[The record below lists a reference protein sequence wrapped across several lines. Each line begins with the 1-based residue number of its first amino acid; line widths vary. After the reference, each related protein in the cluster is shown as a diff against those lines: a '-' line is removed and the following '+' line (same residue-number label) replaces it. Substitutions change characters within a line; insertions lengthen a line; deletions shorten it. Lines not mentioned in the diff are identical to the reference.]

1 MRADGDLSGMSAALN
16 TLTILAMSDRA
27 FTAARRHLE
36 VDAVKAQDG
45 GAIDEPPVPAAGAR
59 PCVG

>member
-16 TLTILAMSDRA
+16 TLAILAMSDRD

-36 VDAVKAQDG
+36 VDAVK
-45 GAIDEPPVPAAGAR
+45 R
-59 PCVG
+59 PRG